1 MRPWHTW
8 LVFSLCMAVVLA
20 AMGWLSLTVMQ
31 LDHAEAGA
39 IRQAVV
45 EERVRLALWRM
56 DSALAPLIAQESTWP
71 YFAYTS
77 FSPTERTYTNML
89 NPVQPGE
96 ILVASPLL
104 DLASPRVLV
113 HFQIAPD
120 GSFSSPQVPTGPM
133 REMAEGRYVTTEQIR
148 LYGRRLA
155 ELRPLLNRERLQAML
170 EPAEPAPVRVAV
182 LPHAPGSP
190 ASQPAVP
197 QQVGIQ
203 QSEAQSDAQ
212 PVMGLGNV
220 VSSLDLEQRS
230 RRFSQQITMRQNA
243 AQQAA
248 AQQQV
253 EAGQQSPGQPPDP
266 TQQAQP
272 PAAQQR
278 HSGKTSWISPEIQHL
293 MNTRDAQARGYNFDN
308 NGQLIISNNPSN
320 LLVLRSGVKEG
331 MTRAL
336 WIGDTLLLARRA
348 RVNGEEYIQGCWL
361 DWPGIRTWL
370 LAEISDLLPDANI
383 QAIPGQPDPNDARQ
397 LAALPVHLV
406 PGSIPTPP
414 AEPLSPIRMSLL
426 IAWLCV
432 LLAAGAVV
440 ALLTGTMSLSERRAA
455 FVSAVTHEMR
465 TPLTTFRMYTEMLTG
480 GMVPSEEKRRRYLD
494 TLRIEAER
502 LSHLV
507 ENVLAYARL
516 EKNRAISAAQNV
528 TLAELIA
535 RVEKRLAGRAAQA
548 GMKLEVSSPEDVCS
562 STVRVDPSAVEQI
575 LFNLVDNACKYAVST
590 SDRRICLETMPDG
603 GRAAV
608 RVRDYGPGIS
618 EHEARR
624 LFRPF
629 CKSAKD
635 AANSSPGVGLGLA
648 LSRRLARHMGGD
660 LQLDQSVNEGACF
673 VLTLPVTVN

>member
-1 MRPWHTW
+1 
-8 LVFSLCMAVVLA
+8 
-20 AMGWLSLTVMQ
+20 
-31 LDHAEAGA
+31 
-39 IRQAVV
+39 
-45 EERVRLALWRM
+45 
-56 DSALAPLIAQESTWP
+56 
-71 YFAYTS
+71 
-77 FSPTERTYTNML
+77 
-89 NPVQPGE
+89 
-96 ILVASPLL
+96 
-104 DLASPRVLV
+104 
-113 HFQIAPD
+113 
-120 GSFSSPQVPTGPM
+120 
-133 REMAEGRYVTTEQIR
+133 
-148 LYGRRLA
+148 
-155 ELRPLLNRERLQAML
+155 
-170 EPAEPAPVRVAV
+170 
-182 LPHAPGSP
+182 
-190 ASQPAVP
+190 
-197 QQVGIQ
+197 
-203 QSEAQSDAQ
+203 
-212 PVMGLGNV
+212 MGLGNV

-230 RRFSQQITMRQNA
+230 RRFSQQITMRQT
-243 AQQAA
+243 A

-272 PAAQQR
+272 PVAQQKR
-278 HSGKTSWISPEIQHL
+278 SGKTSWISPEIQDL

-308 NGQLIISNNPSN
+308 NGQLIVSNASN
-320 LLVLRSGVKEG
+320 AMVLRSGVKEG

-361 DWPGIRTWL
+361 DWPGIKTWL
-370 LAEISDLLPDANI
+370 LGEIADLLPDASI
-383 QAIPGQPDPNDARQ
+383 EAIPRQPDPNDARQ

-414 AEPLSPIRMSLL
+414 AERLSPIRMSLL

-480 GMVPSEEKRRRYLD
+480 GMVPNEEKRRRYLD

-535 RVEKRLAGRAAQA
+535 RVEKRLAERAAQA

-590 SDRRICLETMPDG
+590 GDRRIQLEALPDG

-618 EHEARR
+618 EHEVRR